1 MFEAKL
7 KIHDNKN
14 INNYLVIALITSQ
27 CNDKC
32 HICLIKIFRKY
43 KKCSLSAMVFECSLC
58 DFKYT
63 PENEMNEHIQSHI

>member
-43 KKCSLSAMVFECSLC
+43 KKCSLSAMVFECSVC
-58 DFKYT
+58 DFKNT
-63 PENEMNEHIQSHI
+63 CENEMNEHIQSHI

>member
-27 CNDKC
+27 CSDKC

-43 KKCSLSAMVFECSLC
+43 KNVVYRLWFLSVVCVILNTLF
-58 DFKYT
+58 
-63 PENEMNEHIQSHI
+63 ENEKRVLSVLPT